1 MCYSCFE
8 MNHGGHDQVSW
19 AHLRRHRKKKC
30 IQFFCVQKSII
41 RGGAS
46 RGRQV
51 WDLLSYVECRL
62 LVGLISFLL
71 ASVVVYSVSPI
82 MFSTIQL
89 LVSQVNSTCMHIAI
103 RIFRHSLLLVD
114 THFFSSFIKTLSHD
128 SVWF

>member
-1 MCYSCFE
+1 M
-8 MNHGGHDQVSW
+8 
-19 AHLRRHRKKKC
+19 
-30 IQFFCVQKSII
+30 
-41 RGGAS
+41 
-46 RGRQV
+46 

-114 THFFSSFIKTLSHD
+114 THFFSSYIKTLPHD